1 VKALRFILYNCIFV
15 LLFGCSSQTAKES
28 SGSVAAVVN
37 GVEITQAEIEY
48 FAKNSIPPGT
58 DKAVAF
64 EQKKAVL
71 ANLVR
76 AELLAQKA
84 KEMGLDK
91 DPDFTMALYEAKRQ
105 VLAGMAESKLVKE
118 VKPVT
123 PEIAKSVVENNPRM
137 FSDRKLLVYE
147 EILIQG
153 VDVPFLKSLIAMA
166 DSGATAEQLIEVL
179 KSNKKVFQKTIKSQT
194 SDQIQP
200 VFLEILL
207 KSKPEK
213 PLVAR
218 IEDKISMI
226 MVLHEVRPVPL
237 LGEQAIQTA
246 MAMVNAQQR
255 NALFSKSM
263 TDLVNTSK
271 IIYLGE
277 YAKQSTGKREITS
290 LPSPDKKQAG
300 RLMYKSVVIGAIL
313 SVSVIFALLALT
325 TSMRILRGK
334 LWLPR
339 LWPSPSISEEP
350 ISPYEWKYEAYQT
363 EKFYIGFIA
372 LVIVAVLAMDI
383 FLIAQYFSILVIIA
397 GLMSGV
403 LLGIAVSHVFRLDA
417 LQALSHK
424 LYTVLVAIFTV
435 PVIMGLVIIITHPGA

>member
-1 VKALRFILYNCIFV
+1 MKALRILYFGCIFV
-15 LLFGCSSQTAKES
+15 LLFGCSSQSSKES
-28 SGSVAAVVN
+28 SGSIAAVVN

-64 EQKKAVL
+64 QQKKAVL
-71 ANLVR
+71 ANLVK

-84 KEMGLDK
+84 HDMGLDK
-91 DPDFTMALYEAKRQ
+91 DPDFTIALYEARRQ
-105 VLAGMAESKLVKE
+105 VLAGMAESRLVK
-118 VKPVT
+118 KATPVT
-123 PEIAKSVVENNPRM
+123 PEIAKNVVENNPRL
-137 FSDRKLLVYE
+137 FADRKLLVYD

-153 VDVPFLKSLIAMA
+153 VDVPFLKSLLAMA
-166 DSGATAEQLIEVL
+166 DNGATAEQLIEVL
-179 KSNKKVFQKTIKSQT
+179 KSNNKVFQKTIKSQT

-237 LGEQAIQTA
+237 LGEPAVQAA
-246 MAMVNAQQR
+246 MALLNAQQK

-263 TDLVNTSK
+263 NDIINTSK
-271 IIYLGE
+271 ITYFGE
-277 YAKQSTGKREITS
+277 YNKQSTGKREITS
-290 LPSPDKKQAG
+290 LPSPDKQRAG
-300 RLMYKSVVIGAIL
+300 QMMYKSVALGAIL

-325 TSMRILRGK
+325 ASMRILRGK

-339 LWPSPSISEEP
+339 LWPSSSIAEAP
-350 ISPYEWKYEAYQT
+350 QSPYDWKYEAYYA
-363 EKFYIGFIA
+363 EKVYIGFIA
-372 LVIVAVLAMDI
+372 LVIVTLLAI
-383 FLIAQYFSILVIIA
+383 ETYLIIQNFSILVIIS
-397 GLMSGV
+397 GLLSGV
-403 LLGIAVSHVFRLDA
+403 LFGIAVSQVFRLKS

-424 LYTVLVAIFTV
+424 LYIVLVGILTL
-435 PVIMGLVIIITHPGA
+435 PIIIGLVIIITRS